1 VVGAVLI
8 DQLNL
13 CIADFIVG
21 ARPVFGCSGRGSIGT
36 ANGDFSKV
44 VNEGDS
50 LKELAVAGKQTHGP
64 ARENHQMRGFFVTPA
79 KPTYGQSR
87 HKARALVPQGRDAAV
102 HARHPLTDRARST
115 KQQGNKADDP

>member
-1 VVGAVLI
+1 VVQAVLI

-50 LKELAVAGKQTHGP
+50 LKELVATGKQTHVP
-64 ARENHQMRGFFVTPA
+64 AGENHQMRGFFVTPA
-79 KPTYGQSR
+79 KPKLQAEPT
-87 HKARALVPQGRDAAV
+87 
-102 HARHPLTDRARST
+102 
-115 KQQGNKADDP
+115 

>member
-8 DQLNL
+8 DQLDL

-50 LKELAVAGKQTHGP
+50 LKELAVAGKQTRSL

-79 KPTYGQSR
+79 KPKLQPEPT
-87 HKARALVPQGRDAAV
+87 
-102 HARHPLTDRARST
+102 
-115 KQQGNKADDP
+115 